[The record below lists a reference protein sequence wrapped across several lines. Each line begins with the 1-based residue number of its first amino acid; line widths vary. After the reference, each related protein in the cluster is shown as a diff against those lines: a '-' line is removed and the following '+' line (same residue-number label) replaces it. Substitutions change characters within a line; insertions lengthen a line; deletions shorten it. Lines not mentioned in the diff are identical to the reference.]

1 MRCKTIYHK
10 INYVAPGST
19 LKVATYAAAAPAH
32 YEYAA
37 AVPGLTKVMKL
48 RCCVGTIDVP
58 AGMYQYAAAAA
69 YPQYQ
74 YAAYPQQHQIQH
86 QQHQQQQ
93 QPQYQVYQHHQTV
106 QLPAA
111 SAIISTAPHPH
122 QTVATLPAHQI
133 QPGTTI
139 YAAHQPAAFHYTLT
153 QPAQHQQQH
162 NYQQQQSAGHS
173 GTFTY
178 HQAVPVVHQAPI
190 AAIGQVHHHQQQQ
203 QQQVVANQ
211 YPVVPTAAAPLYA
224 TASTSPNQF
233 YHQPTNYG
241 DPDTLTNFNTSPLPT
256 GSGFKPYNRK
266 THVKPVIE
274 YDYDRDRFT
283 SGEEPCEDD
292 IYVYNPSSVDKKKK
306 NGTSSFD
313 RNLQTLIRTYGVATA
328 LLRASNQAGDK
339 QKKKKKPQQNGAN
352 GDNTDRIQLIHPP
365 SDGDKKL
372 KAGKGGISNGRKYY
386 HYHYDHDHDDY
397 HHGGDGYGYGRR
409 GYDKHSYRRT
419 LDPAYPVP
427 LAAKQIVSTV
437 PAPTLATPT
446 HHQHHLKQL
455 IPVTTATTTH
465 HHGKGISYATFT
477 QQANPASL
485 GHLQQHY
492 LQQQQ
497 HQQQQQQQQHQ
508 PRYQVYSTVAT
519 PQKQTLVYGPAG
531 QSSIPAAIYATAPTH
546 LQLAAFQQHQQ
557 QQQQQQSVHYGTHLF
572 QQQLAQYQQQPA
584 YVAPL
589 AKINYGQVQAQAVA
603 LQKGGGYYHQVQ

>member
-1 MRCKTIYHK
+1 TIYHK

-37 AVPGLTKVMKL
+37 AVPGLTK
-48 RCCVGTIDVP
+48 
-58 AGMYQYAAAAA
+58 
-69 YPQYQ
+69 
-74 YAAYPQQHQIQH
+74 
-86 QQHQQQQ
+86 
-93 QPQYQVYQHHQTV
+93 
-106 QLPAA
+106 
-111 SAIISTAPHPH
+111 
-122 QTVATLPAHQI
+122 
-133 QPGTTI
+133 
-139 YAAHQPAAFHYTLT
+139 
-153 QPAQHQQQH
+153 
-162 NYQQQQSAGHS
+162 
-173 GTFTY
+173 
-178 HQAVPVVHQAPI
+178 
-190 AAIGQVHHHQQQQ
+190 
-203 QQQVVANQ
+203 

-241 DPDTLTNFNTSPLPT
+241 DPDTLTNFNTSPRPT

-292 IYVYNPSSVDKKKK
+292 IYAYNPPSVDKKKK

-339 QKKKKKPQQNGAN
+339 QKKKKSKQNGPN

-372 KAGKGGISNGRKYY
+372 KPGKGGSSNGRKYY

-419 LDPAYPVP
+419 LD
-427 LAAKQIVSTV
+427 
-437 PAPTLATPT
+437 
-446 HHQHHLKQL
+446 
-455 IPVTTATTTH
+455 
-465 HHGKGISYATFT
+465 
-477 QQANPASL
+477 
-485 GHLQQHY
+485 
-492 LQQQQ
+492 
-497 HQQQQQQQQHQ
+497 
-508 PRYQVYSTVAT
+508 R
-519 PQKQTLVYGPAG
+519 
-531 QSSIPAAIYATAPTH
+531 
-546 LQLAAFQQHQQ
+546 
-557 QQQQQQSVHYGTHLF
+557 
-572 QQQLAQYQQQPA
+572 
-584 YVAPL
+584 
-589 AKINYGQVQAQAVA
+589 
-603 LQKGGGYYHQVQ
+603 